1 MHTINDEFRSWLSER
16 YRDIDG
22 ISAISGDASN
32 RRFFRFTARG
42 ESFVAMD
49 SRRVPLW
56 PWMDVHSLLQKHGF
70 PVPSLYHC
78 SPELGFAVQED
89 LGPVRL
95 LDIESPEAYLVLTR
109 QALDM
114 LKHLHKSIP
123 KEAAKS
129 SVAGRRYFTAS
140 FFMAEME
147 HTLEHLFFRLLRV
160 PLDQLLDLQ
169 LHLRTLC
176 DRAMEG
182 NTVLCHR
189 DYHGANLMVKD
200 NRLRI
205 VDWQDARLGPATY
218 DAASL
223 LRDSYRDMGDEW
235 KHTALQ
241 YLTGPGG
248 SNIFHFI
255 FTAVQRNVK
264 ALGTFAWQYR
274 ALGRSR
280 YLAHM
285 PRTLRYLEE
294 YPEYCPSVRPAV
306 DRIISLVENHTGEID
321 LRAFRE
327 LDDPVI
333 LEQQ

>member
-1 MHTINDEFRSWLSER
+1 MQSAGEDLCNWVAER
-16 YRDIDG
+16 YPGFQDMT
-22 ISAISGDASN
+22 ALSGDASN
-32 RRFFRFTARG
+32 RRFFRFTCRG
-42 ESFVAMD
+42 RSFVVMD

-56 PWMDVHSLLQKHGF
+56 PWMDVHSLLQRNGF
-70 PVPSLYHC
+70 PVPELHHC
-78 SPELGFAVQED
+78 SPERGYAVQED
-89 LGPVRL
+89 LGSVRL

-109 QALDM
+109 QALDL
-114 LKHLHKSIP
+114 LKRLHKSIP

-160 PLDQLLDLQ
+160 PLDELLDLQ
-169 LHLRTLC
+169 LHLRGLC
-176 DRAMEG
+176 ERAMEG
-182 NTVLCHR
+182 STVLCHR

-223 LRDSYRDMGDEW
+223 LRDSYRDIGEQW
-235 KHTALQ
+235 KHIALQ

-255 FTAVQRNVK
+255 FSAVQRNVK
-264 ALGTFAWQYR
+264 ALGTFAWQFR
-274 ALGRSR
+274 ALGRDS

-294 YPEYCPSVRPAV
+294 YPEYCPSVKPAV
-306 DRIISLVENHTGEID
+306 DRIISLVENFTGEID
-321 LRAFRE
+321 LRDFRE
-327 LDDPVI
+327 RDEPVI
-333 LEQQ
+333 LEH

>member
-1 MHTINDEFRSWLSER
+1 MHTASDELRGWLSER
-16 YRDIDG
+16 YPEYRDID
-22 ISAISGDASN
+22 ALSGDASN
-32 RRFFRFTARG
+32 RRFYRFFCRG
-42 ESFVAMD
+42 KPFVVMD

-56 PWMDVHSLLQKHGF
+56 PWMDVHNLLQRNGF
-70 PVPSLYHC
+70 PVPELYHC
-78 SPELGFAVQED
+78 SPDRGFAVQED
-89 LGPVRL
+89 LGSVRL
-95 LDIESPEAYLVLTR
+95 LDVESPEAYLVLTR
-109 QALDM
+109 QALDL
-114 LKHLHKSIP
+114 LKKLHKSIP

-160 PLDQLLDLQ
+160 PLDELLDLQ
-169 LHLRTLC
+169 LHLRALC
-176 DRAMEG
+176 ERAMEG
-182 NTVLCHR
+182 STVLCHR

-223 LRDSYRDMGDEW
+223 LRDSYRDIGENW

-255 FTAVQRNVK
+255 FSAVQRNVK
-264 ALGTFAWQYR
+264 ALGTFAWQFR
-274 ALGRSR
+274 ALGRSG
-280 YLAHM
+280 YLNHI

-294 YPEYCPSVRPAV
+294 YPEYCPSVKPAV
-306 DRIISLVENHTGEID
+306 DRIISLVENYTGEID

-327 LDDPVI
+327 QDEPVI
-333 LEQQ
+333 LEQ